1 MIAGRYI
8 GLLLIGIL
16 LLVLTV
22 WLVNRLLARN
32 ITRRSDVF
40 AIRYGRWKTVFI
52 EQNHEGLDVWREG
65 FNKLRMGKLFDMYAD
80 SFERGDKSLMYDQ
93 WFIHHAYMMYG
104 GTALVAQWLESFKE
118 FPPRQ
123 KPASFNLD
131 EVMSKIQETG
141 KGSN

>member
-1 MIAGRYI
+1 
-8 GLLLIGIL
+8 
-16 LLVLTV
+16 
-22 WLVNRLLARN
+22 
-32 ITRRSDVF
+32 
-40 AIRYGRWKTVFI
+40 
-52 EQNHEGLDVWREG
+52 
-65 FNKLRMGKLFDMYAD
+65 MGKLFDMYAD
-80 SFERGDKSLMYDQ
+80 SFERGDKSSMYDQ

>member
-1 MIAGRYI
+1 
-8 GLLLIGIL
+8 
-16 LLVLTV
+16 
-22 WLVNRLLARN
+22 
-32 ITRRSDVF
+32 
-40 AIRYGRWKTVFI
+40 
-52 EQNHEGLDVWREG
+52 
-65 FNKLRMGKLFDMYAD
+65 
-80 SFERGDKSLMYDQ
+80 
-93 WFIHHAYMMYG
+93 MMYG